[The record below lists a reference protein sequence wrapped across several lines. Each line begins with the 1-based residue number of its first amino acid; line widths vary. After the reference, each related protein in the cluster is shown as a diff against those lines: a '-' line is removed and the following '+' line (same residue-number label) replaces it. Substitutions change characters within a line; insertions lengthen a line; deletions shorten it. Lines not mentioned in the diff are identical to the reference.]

1 MNRSFI
7 ALMMEAV
14 RTSETSVY
22 SNKTTSRYIPDG
34 CNFILAAVRTS
45 NLTNIHAF
53 SGIRTHYRRIE
64 AAKTRV
70 LHRAATV
77 IVMYL

>member
-1 MNRSFI
+1 MNRSYI
-7 ALMMEAV
+7 ALMIKAV

-22 SNKTTSRYIPDG
+22 SNETTRRYIPDG
-34 CNFILAAVRTS
+34 SNFILAAVRTS
-45 NLTNIHAF
+45 DLTNIHAF

-70 LHRAATV
+70 LHYIA
-77 IVMYL
+77 